1 MIYCHLTGQAVP
13 ALGRY
18 AENLRL
24 WDPLRDFMAYRQLA
38 QRGELSLLGWFR
50 SIFAQKIV
58 FSFFSFDDPW
68 PGLTEAWATIAK
80 AFARPPRVRLAAL
93 PFED

>member
-1 MIYCHLTGQAVP
+1 
-13 ALGRY
+13 
-18 AENLRL
+18 
-24 WDPLRDFMAYRQLA
+24 
-38 QRGELSLLGWFR
+38 LGWFR

-80 AFARPPRVRLAAL
+80 AFARPPRVRQAAL
-93 PFED
+93 PSAD